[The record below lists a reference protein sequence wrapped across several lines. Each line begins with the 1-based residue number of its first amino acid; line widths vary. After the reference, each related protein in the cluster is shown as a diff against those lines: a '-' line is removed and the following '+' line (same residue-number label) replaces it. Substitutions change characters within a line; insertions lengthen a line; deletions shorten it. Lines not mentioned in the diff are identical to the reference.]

1 MNKQQ
6 IRRLLTQLRIQLSK
20 SGSLPKQAA
29 DVIERLE
36 RHPLFQQ
43 AERVLLF
50 HSLKDE
56 VDTHDLIER
65 YKGKKTIILP
75 TVVGDELELHLYDPS
90 STTYE
95 GAFHIQESSGPIV
108 PESEY
113 GSIDLAIIPGVAFDP
128 QGNRL
133 GRGKGY
139 YDRLLPKLTCHTIGI
154 CYPHQLISHVP
165 HEPHDIPVNEV
176 LSSYESHQDQSIG

>member
-6 IRRLLTQLRIQLSK
+6 IRRQLTQLRNQLYE
-20 SGSLPKQAA
+20 SGSLPNQASE
-29 DVIERLE
+29 VVEQLE

-50 HSLKDE
+50 HSLPDE
-56 VDTHDLIER
+56 VDTHALIEH
-65 YKGKKTIILP
+65 YKDKKTIILP

-90 STTYE
+90 STTHE
-95 GAFHIQESSGPIV
+95 GAFHIQESSGPII
-108 PESEY
+108 PETEY
-113 GSIDLAIIPGVAFDP
+113 GTINLAIIPGVAFDQ

-139 YDRLLPKLTCHTIGI
+139 YDRLLPKLTCYTIGI
-154 CYPHQLISHVP
+154 CYPHQFIDKVP
-165 HEPHDIPVNEV
+165 HEPHDIPVDEV
-176 LSSYESHQDQSIG
+176 IY